1 MLVARILR
9 LFVHRSVMSTVAGD
23 RVRRRHPCIGGGSML
38 RACDLGSTIWLL
50 RLALDS
56 KPEGVDL
63 EVVFELVA
71 QLVTDVRGW
80 DPWNV

>member
-1 MLVARILR
+1 
-9 LFVHRSVMSTVAGD
+9 
-23 RVRRRHPCIGGGSML
+23 ML